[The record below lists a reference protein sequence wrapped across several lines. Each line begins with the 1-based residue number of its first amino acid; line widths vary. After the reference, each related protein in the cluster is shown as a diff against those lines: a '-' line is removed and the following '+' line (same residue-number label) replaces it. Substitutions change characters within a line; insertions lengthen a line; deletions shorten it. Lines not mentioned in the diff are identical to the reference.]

1 MNELLWILSFCGI
14 IVHSFGLGLEDRQD
28 KLKANDDRLLLVGN
42 SQVTK
47 ADVILTRGARNK
59 LSNPLPNTPFL

>member
-1 MNELLWILSFCGI
+1 MNELLWILIRI

-28 KLKANDDRLLLVGN
+28 KLKANDDRLLMVGN

-59 LSNPLPNTPFL
+59 LSNPLTNTPFL

>member
-1 MNELLWILSFCGI
+1 MNNLLWILSFFGI

-28 KLKANDDRLLLVGN
+28 KANDDRLLLVGN

-47 ADVILTRGARNK
+47 ADVILTRGAGNK
-59 LSNPLPNTPFL
+59 LSDPLPSAPFL